1 MLKMPEFKVKRLYYS
16 IGEVSKLTGIEP
28 YVLRYWEKEFEQL
41 KPAKNRAG
49 NRAYTN
55 RDIKIILMI
64 KRLLYEEGYTIAGA
78 KRVLENYDVDKDPT
92 EIVVEDGK
100 IKSSKVIDPELR
112 HDLIEVKKIL
122 EFILS
127 KL

>member
-1 MLKMPEFKVKRLYYS
+1 MPEFKIKRLYYS

-41 KPAKNRAG
+41 KPAKNKAG
-49 NRAYTN
+49 NRTYTN
-55 RDIKIILMI
+55 RDIKIILTI

-78 KRVLENYDVDKDPT
+78 KRVLENYDLDKDPT
-92 EIVVEDGK
+92 EIVIEGDK
-100 IKSSKVIDPELR
+100 IKSSKIINPELR
-112 HDLIEVKKIL
+112 QDLIEIKKIL
-122 EFILS
+122 ESILS

>member
-1 MLKMPEFKVKRLYYS
+1 MPEFKIRRLYYS

-49 NRAYTN
+49 NRTYTN

-78 KRVLENYDVDKDPT
+78 KRALEKYDFDKDPT
-92 EIVVEDGK
+92 EIVIEGDK
-100 IKSSKVIDPELR
+100 IKTPKIIDPELR
-112 HDLIEVKKIL
+112 QDLIEVKKIL
-122 EFILS
+122 ESILS

>member
-1 MLKMPEFKVKRLYYS
+1 MPEFKIKRLYYS

-41 KPAKNRAG
+41 KPAKNKAG
-49 NRAYTN
+49 NRTYTN
-55 RDIKIILMI
+55 RDIKIILTI

-78 KRVLENYDVDKDPT
+78 KRVLENYDFDKDPT
-92 EIVVEDGK
+92 EIVIEGDK
-100 IKSSKVIDPELR
+100 IKSSKIIDPELR
-112 HDLIEVKKIL
+112 QVLIEIKKIL
-122 EFILS
+122 ESILS

>member
-1 MLKMPEFKVKRLYYS
+1 MPEFKIKRLYYS

-78 KRVLENYDVDKDPT
+78 KRVLENYEVDKDTT
-92 EIVVEDGK
+92 ELIIEDGK
-100 IKSSKVIDPELR
+100 VKSLKIMDPELR
-112 HDLIEVKKIL
+112 QDLIEVKKVL
-122 EFILS
+122 ESILS